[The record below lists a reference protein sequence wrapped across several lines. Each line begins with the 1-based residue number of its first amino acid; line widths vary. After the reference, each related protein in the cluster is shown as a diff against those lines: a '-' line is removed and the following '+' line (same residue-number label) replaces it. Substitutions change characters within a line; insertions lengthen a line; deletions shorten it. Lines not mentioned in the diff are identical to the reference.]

1 MSAGLTRVERVQRDA
16 PALQVARQLLGYLLE
31 SGKAQVGQKLPAERE
46 LVETFGVGRS
56 SVREALKSLSLLG
69 LLEIRQG
76 DGTYVRNPS
85 SDLLPQVIEWG
96 LMLSD
101 HKTAEMIE
109 ARLVIE
115 VAVAEFAAARRTE
128 EDLADLERH
137 LRGMKDSVDS
147 PQDWVEH
154 DMQFHFAVAR
164 ASHNGAL
171 ADYLLRLRSL
181 LGAWIKRNQETGGSN
196 ADKYE
201 EHHAVYV
208 AIRDQDATAAGVAMR
223 RHINRVATR
232 LDTSEATEAAG

>member
-1 MSAGLTRVERVQRDA
+1 MTAGLTRVERVQRDA
-16 PALQVARQLLGYLLE
+16 PALQVTRQLLSYLLE
-31 SGKAQVGQKLPAERE
+31 SGQAQVGQKLPAERE
-46 LVETFGVGRS
+46 LVEIFGVGRS

-101 HKTAEMIE
+101 HRTSEMIE
-109 ARLVIE
+109 ARSVIE
-115 VAVAEFAAARRTE
+115 VSVAEFAAARRTE
-128 EDLADLERH
+128 DDLAAIERH
-137 LRGMKDSVDS
+137 LRGLKNSMNS
-147 PQDWVEH
+147 PEEWVEH

-181 LGAWIKRNQETGGSN
+181 LGTWIKQNQAADGGT
-196 ADKYE
+196 AAKYQ
-201 EHHAVYV
+201 EHEAVYV
-208 AIRDQDATAAGVAMR
+208 AIRDQDAAAAGAAMR
-223 RHINRVATR
+223 RHIKKVATR
-232 LDTSEATEAAG
+232 LDAPKPSQTAG